1 MSSWLSRESRGWVRM
16 EAPFRTGV
24 GCVEAGGL
32 VSQLLLLFPVVAQ
45 PIDDAAFLESGFL

>member
-32 VSQLLLLFPVVAQ
+32 VSQWFAVAVAV
-45 PIDDAAFLESGFL
+45 PSGGPADR